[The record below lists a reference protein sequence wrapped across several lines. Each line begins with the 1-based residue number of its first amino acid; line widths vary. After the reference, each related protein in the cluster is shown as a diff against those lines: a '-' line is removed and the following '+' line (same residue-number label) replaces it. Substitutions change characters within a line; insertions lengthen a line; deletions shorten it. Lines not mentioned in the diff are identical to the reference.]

1 MEEEEEERD
10 EREGFSVGGVN
21 VRVGRSSDGG
31 LGDAVIARL
40 PARDRAGLEY
50 GVRLS
55 EEATLLDACE
65 EIVTVSVEALGR
77 CSKRRREEGREV
89 TELVDGRR
97 LRNEES
103 RLYTV
108 LDGSANLEWDRGGGE
123 GPGDGGVGGEGDR
136 CGKWAEDAE
145 RKPSVEGRRIVS
157 GSALDSTYWVIARG
171 AGEMRRLRDQFDRRR
186 WGSSW
191 SVDSALILPRSED
204 E

>member
-77 CSKRRREEGREV
+77 CSIRRREEGREV

-108 LDGSANLEWDRGGGE
+108 LDGSANLEWDRGGEE
-123 GPGDGGVGGEGDR
+123 GSGDGGEGGEGDR
-136 CGKWAEDAE
+136 CGK
-145 RKPSVEGRRIVS
+145 
-157 GSALDSTYWVIARG
+157 
-171 AGEMRRLRDQFDRRR
+171 
-186 WGSSW
+186 
-191 SVDSALILPRSED
+191 
-204 E
+204 